1 MPDDKK
7 GIHLK
12 GIQFCSQYLIFPT
25 IKNSAPTICSVN
37 SHDEYDLHV
46 GEQPPN
52 IYLFYPLARLIDFI
66 RYYLHK
72 LLI

>member
-1 MPDDKK
+1 MPDDKN

-12 GIQFCSQYLIFPT
+12 GVPFRSQYLIFPI
-25 IKNSAPTICSVN
+25 IKTSSPTICSVN
-37 SHDEYDLHV
+37 SYDEYDLHV

-66 RYYLHK
+66 GYYLRK
-72 LLI
+72 LPI